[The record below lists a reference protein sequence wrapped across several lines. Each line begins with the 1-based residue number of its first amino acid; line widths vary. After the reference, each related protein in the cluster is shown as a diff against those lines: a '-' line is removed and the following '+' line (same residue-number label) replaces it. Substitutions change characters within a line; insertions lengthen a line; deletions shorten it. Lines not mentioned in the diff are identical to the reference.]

1 MQTPPLNLP
10 QVQLAQC
17 ILSVLPPGALPVLC
31 KAGQSQAHEDGQQG
45 DTHHGFDERESVG
58 EQMVA

>member
-1 MQTPPLNLP
+1 MQPPPLYLP

-17 ILSVLPPGALPVLC
+17 ILGVLPPGALPVLC
-31 KAGQSQAHEDGQQG
+31 KAGQCQAHEGGQQG

-58 EQMVA
+58 VQMVA